1 MLSKNKTRIARLSVW
16 TPVMPSPCRRGLFLA
31 GRIDACLA
39 WALERST
46 RVATIGF
53 THGSGMQL
61 RFRCFQ

>member
-1 MLSKNKTRIARLSVW
+1 
-16 TPVMPSPCRRGLFLA
+16 MPPCRRGLFLA
-31 GRIDACLA
+31 RTIDACLA
-39 WALERST
+39 SALERFI